1 MQAPTSMHYLIIL
14 VSMTTTVIVCN
25 DHYFSFDALVSRID
39 KPQMVVCL
47 VVSRTF
53 KPRMVFYLL
62 VCSYSFDAP
71 VSTQPSE
78 VNERSSPMVF
88 IGYS

>member
-14 VSMTTTVIVCN
+14 VSMTTIVIVCN
-25 DHYFSFDALVSRID
+25 DHYFNFDAPVSRID
-39 KPQMVVCL
+39 KVCL